1 VVGTFAFSGT
11 PTLGVI
17 MNIYS
22 NVNWSLMLSGC
33 AIAISVVSTSVTL
46 LQKRYET
53 LRVGRQQIT
62 DALAKIIALAYQQ
75 VETSLDAAVDQSSAR
90 SQAKFGYVARQLTF
104 YSRHAIFLMD
114 RAPDIVSDA
123 DYLALAESFQQT
135 GDYSDANR
143 YYDLAVL
150 KARNNFYKIV
160 NLRLAAD
167 ALYYQSDPLSGS
179 SKYRQALAV
188 APGTTDSERSSNGY
202 ILQTWAL
209 SEAKYNDCSRA
220 AELFVEA
227 ERVYLTLQSEN
238 LRRQCLSDLR
248 NEMQRVLPQDSSTP
262 AT

>member
-1 VVGTFAFSGT
+1 
-11 PTLGVI
+11 

-22 NVNWSLMLSGC
+22 GVNWSLVLSGC
-33 AIAISVVSTSVTL
+33 AIAISIVSTSVTL

-62 DALAKIIALAYQQ
+62 DALAKIIASAYQQ
-75 VETSLDAAVDQSSAR
+75 VETSMDAAVDQSSEQG
-90 SQAKFGYVARQLTF
+90 QAKFGYIARQLTF

-143 YYDLAVL
+143 YYDLAIQ
-150 KARNNFYKIV
+150 KARNDFYKV
-160 NLRLAAD
+160 ENLRMAAD
-167 ALYYQSDPLSGS
+167 ALYYQSDYLSGS

-188 APGTTDSERSSNGY
+188 VTGATDSERNTNGY
-202 ILQTWAL
+202 ILQTWAR
-209 SEAKYNDCSRA
+209 SEAKYNDPSRA
-220 AELFVEA
+220 VELFAEA
-227 ERVYLTLQSEN
+227 EHVYLKLQSEN
-238 LRRQCLSDLR
+238 LRRQCLGDLR
-248 NEMQRVLPQDSSTP
+248 NEMQRVLPQGSPTS